1 MRTMTAVEAK
11 NSFGK
16 FLEATH
22 REPVSVTKNNRE
34 IAALFS
40 MEDLR
45 SLAESFLAEPL
56 KAEVA
61 DGSKT
66 LVEAI
71 MAQGQINK
79 RLDERR
85 RSIAEGKGIVADSA
99 YFDGL
104 VAHAQARLS

>member
-11 NSFGK
+11 NAFGQ

-22 REPVSVTKNNRE
+22 REPVAVTKNNRE

-45 SLAESFLAEPL
+45 SLAATFLASPL
-56 KAEVA
+56 KAEVET
-61 DGSKT
+61 GRMT
-66 LVEAI
+66 VVEAI
-71 MAQGQINK
+71 MAQVQINK
-79 RLDERR
+79 RLDASRAA
-85 RSIAEGKGIVADSA
+85 IAEGKGIVADEQ

-104 VAHAQARLS
+104 RDRARARLS